1 MGGKVVFE
9 YFGAYRC
16 HDGDEHEKVW
26 DIIPLDTF
34 VYYPIKEAIKNVIS
48 LGGLS
53 PFYVANTSIF
63 CN

>member
-1 MGGKVVFE
+1 MEGKVVLE

-34 VYYPIKEAIKNVIS
+34 VYYPMKEAIKN
-48 LGGLS
+48 
-53 PFYVANTSIF
+53 
-63 CN
+63 CNLIGRFVTILCC